1 MTWKYFLH
9 YWPTVTG
16 GTSETG
22 NRYFLCHINQKY
34 LNIMVELSGIWDAL
48 TNRGPSQYKMSF
60 YQWRD
65 SHYKDKAVSW
75 PLSGN
80 RHSWRDRLYI
90 ETTPGDDTV
99 MRQRGADASMMTS
112 SNGNSFC
119 VTGSLCGDFTGHRWI
134 HRIKAG
140 DAELWCFLRSA
151 PEENGWVNKREAGHL
166 KRHRALYDVI
176 VMEHC
181 GSG

>member
-1 MTWKYFLH
+1 MTVIF
-9 YWPTVTG
+9 
-16 GTSETG
+16 
-22 NRYFLCHINQKY
+22 
-34 LNIMVELSGIWDAL
+34 IMEIVIS
-48 TNRGPSQYKMSF
+48 
-60 YQWRD
+60 
-65 SHYKDKAVSW
+65 
-75 PLSGN
+75 
-80 RHSWRDRLYI
+80 RDRLYI

-166 KRHRALYDVI
+166 KRTVDLGNNQQPRIYS
-176 VMEHC
+176 MK
-181 GSG
+181 